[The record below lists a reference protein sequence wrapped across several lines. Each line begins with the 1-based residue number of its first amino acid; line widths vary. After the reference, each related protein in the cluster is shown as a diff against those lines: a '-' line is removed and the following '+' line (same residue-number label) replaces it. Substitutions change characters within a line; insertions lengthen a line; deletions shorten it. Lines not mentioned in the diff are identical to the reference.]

1 MNLTNIK
8 YEDWFECL
16 LLVKPKLLLVL
27 PPEEEFGGPD
37 AIDLR
42 SLEEYDFYLK
52 KIFEAESK
60 EKIGTDFLEQAL
72 EYWLEERDKLVT
84 EFKDGKM
91 DGLDSP
97 ESINLAKEIL
107 YYDRAIKITI
117 DKYLENVNKSRG
129 KGKRLLLKD
138 LPKPAIGWAP
148 HFGMKVLSKFCDD
161 DTPEVGDSYL
171 RECFQKDI
179 SRKQVTP
186 KKKTKPKGKGGRPK
200 DPKVEKS
207 RKELYKRYYHL
218 TETDGLKRR
227 KAIEIL
233 EKEFP
238 WKYTTIEK
246 YIK

>member
-117 DKYLENVNKSRG
+117 DKYFRC
-129 KGKRLLLKD
+129 
-138 LPKPAIGWAP
+138 I
-148 HFGMKVLSKFCDD
+148 F
-161 DTPEVGDSYL
+161 
-171 RECFQKDI
+171 
-179 SRKQVTP
+179 
-186 KKKTKPKGKGGRPK
+186 
-200 DPKVEKS
+200 
-207 RKELYKRYYHL
+207 
-218 TETDGLKRR
+218 
-227 KAIEIL
+227 
-233 EKEFP
+233 
-238 WKYTTIEK
+238 
-246 YIK
+246 